1 MDEDPIVQMMKEI
14 ALELGVNI
22 PFLDRE
28 NEMNAGAYHIIPL
41 EKPVDH
47 AAEALRLDRIAKL
60 AKSQE
65 SYCTCNGQDLYG
77 SILTNIFDAFG
88 MPSPGDDNPFNR
100 LG

>member
-47 AAEALRLDRIAKL
+47 ASEALHLDSIAKS
-60 AKSQE
+60 KSQ
-65 SYCTCNGQDLYG
+65 YCTCNGQDLYG